1 MLSFLLDEQ
10 ISAEVQERLSS
21 KRADIPIFSV
31 HTWKDGRF
39 RGTPDNI
46 LLHAASAENL
56 TLVTYDQKTI
66 PPLLWEWGERAIA
79 HGGIIFIDNRTIAL
93 NNFGALVR
101 SLMWLWDTQHHLEW
115 ANRLLYLK
123 AEQ

>member
-31 HTWKDGRF
+31 HTWKHGRF
-39 RGTPDNI
+39 RGAPDDI

-66 PPLLWEWGERAIA
+66 PPLLWEWGEREIA
-79 HGGIIFIDNRTIAL
+79 HGGIIFIDNRTIAS

-115 ANRLLYLK
+115 GNRLLYLK